1 MEIWYGVTKRIIP
14 VGKDNRPQTG
24 GGQPC
29 VMGRLQ
35 NGRPKGS
42 DGVVMKRPETTGFWY
57 QRRTEKEK
65 GAPFQSI
72 THTCN
77 ATHTNIRD
85 VRDTSPSNGASNG
98 TSTYQLLL
106 MPSFPQ
112 ATLDRA
118 NTPPLL
124 IEPKELW
131 KSRKKKK
138 KNKGVHWRD
147 RACCDR
153 GSNTFPDVKFTI
165 LFLALISHSLDRT
178 GGTAEC
184 LPAC

>member
-1 MEIWYGVTKRIIP
+1 
-14 VGKDNRPQTG
+14 
-24 GGQPC
+24 
-29 VMGRLQ
+29 MGRLK

-42 DGVVMKRPETTGFWY
+42 DGVVMKRQETTGFWY
-57 QRRTEKEK
+57 QRRTEQEK

-72 THTCN
+72 THTYN

-112 ATLDRA
+112 AALDTA

-131 KSRKKKK
+131 KARKK
-138 KNKGVHWRD
+138 KNKGVH

-165 LFLALISHSLDRT
+165 LFLALISHSLDRA

-184 LPAC
+184 LPAS